1 MVDIAT
7 IDYDEILA
15 ETEMAILFLIDDE
28 EKWIPKS
35 QIHNDP
41 EGSGGEVEVSE
52 WFAIK
57 EELV

>member
-1 MVDIAT
+1 MITAT
-7 IDYDEILA
+7 IDYDEIVA
-15 ETEMAILFLIDDE
+15 ETEMAILFLIGDE
-28 EKWIPKS
+28 EKWIPRS

-41 EGSGGEVEVSE
+41 DGPDGEVEVSE